1 MATRVLTGVLAP
13 KAGFEGGGTAVILFN
28 PPAVFGDASGLE
40 LNASGAAGAYTAA
53 PGKVLSLR
61 HIKVADTV
69 VDAGGNQIDT
79 FNINDGAPTQNDMVV
94 SWATSNGGEI
104 REMSFL
110 IVGEA

>member
-13 KAGFEGGGTAVILFN
+13 KAGFETSGTAVILFN
-28 PPAVFGDASGLE
+28 PPQVFGDASGLE
-40 LNASGAAGAYTAA
+40 LNASGAAGAYAAA
-53 PGKVLSLR
+53 PGKVVSLR

-69 VDAGGNQIDT
+69 VDANGNQVDT

-94 SWATSNGGEI
+94 SWATSNGGQI
-104 REMSFL
+104 HEMSFL